1 MGPLDGVRVLD
12 FTIFRHGPQAKLATA
27 GKGVNVIKVEPPKLG
42 ELGGVLAR
50 LGPHQLG
57 AYDLAHSRGKR
68 SITVNLRLSN

>member
-12 FTIFRHGPQAKLATA
+12 FTVFRHGPQATLAKA
-27 GKGVNVIKVEPPKLG
+27 DVGVNIIKVESPKLA
-42 ELGGVLAR
+42 ELAGVLAR